1 MLPPRLCV
9 KNKDNIAVCLYVPRL
24 IGFLSFWQPLSLHSN
39 SFIFGEQPGHYV
51 PTSIQSASL
60 RPAVAVQRK
69 HTLSAETKLSRLI
82 MSNDSHIEFFRQ
94 AACQLTLGGRQGHH
108 LTYRDKQLF
117 TPTGNFHQLTKFS
130 SLWSVGGS
138 QSTWENTQT
147 QEKTFKLHT
156 ERPFPAGGLELW
168 TLNFEP
174 VPYMAAL
181 PLLVCE
187 CV

>member
-1 MLPPRLCV
+1 MLPLHLCV

-51 PTSIQSASL
+51 PTFIQSASL
-60 RPAVAVQRK
+60 RPAVAVQRE
-69 HTLSAETKLSRLI
+69 HTLSAVTKLSRLI
-82 MSNDSHIEFFRQ
+82 MSNDSHKEFFRQ

-130 SLWSVGGS
+130 SLWSVGGKPEHLG
-138 QSTWENTQT
+138 TYADTGENIQT
-147 QEKTFKLHT
+147 PHRKAIPSWWAWTRSKMWLVVRMWQ
-156 ERPFPAGGLELW
+156 AGR
-168 TLNFEP
+168 TKPN
-174 VPYMAAL
+174 
-181 PLLVCE
+181 
-187 CV
+187 